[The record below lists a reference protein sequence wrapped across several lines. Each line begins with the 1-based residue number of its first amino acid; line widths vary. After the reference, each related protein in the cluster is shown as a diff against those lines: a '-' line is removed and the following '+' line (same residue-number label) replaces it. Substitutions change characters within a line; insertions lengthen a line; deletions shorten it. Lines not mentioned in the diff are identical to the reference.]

1 MGVYYNIDG
10 ADKGVD
16 MVVWIVA
23 LIAIAAAFVTLSGFV
38 LPRLLFYT
46 KYDVNGSSDRGIKK
60 VDYDEGSVVFEP
72 SPEVKKFI
80 SGYALSV
87 RDGKRV
93 LVCKL
98 AQKLAYIDYDVIV
111 FDKDDKVLRVFNI
124 KENVT
129 DGEYTRVVEL
139 PDVTEYV
146 SLMINEADG
155 QTFKHKVVKNVSAGR
170 VCAFIACTA
179 ALIAAAVFGIK
190 ICCAY
195 LFAGLFRESFIVL
208 GKSNTVTAII
218 AAIAVVIDIIFTVI
232 AFAVRRATTKGGKYG
247 GR

>member
-16 MVVWIVA
+16 MAVWIVA
-23 LIAIAAAFVTLSGFV
+23 LIAIAAAFVALSGFV

-60 VDYDEGSVVFEP
+60 VDDEGSVVFEP

-208 GKSNTVTAII
+208 GKSNTVT
-218 AAIAVVIDIIFTVI
+218 IAVVIDIIFTVI